1 MRIDNLA
8 RFIVLSLAIATPTL
22 VRAQFQQPT
31 DEELKMTADPKAPGA
46 SAVYLYISDVF
57 DDTRHVRTYY
67 ARIKVLQ
74 EKGKELA
81 TVEIPYDPHP
91 FKVEAVQARTIHAD
105 GTVIPLT
112 VKPED
117 LLYEKNESGQIKRK
131 VFNLP
136 SVEVGSILE
145 YYFQIHY
152 EGNPDVFYYILP
164 PHWEIQKPYYVHKAH
179 YVFIP
184 IKDFMDGTR
193 GAPGSVSSNW
203 SLNWWEKLPPGVK
216 LKTEVNFRYSLD
228 VTDVPPIP
236 QEEWMPPIQS
246 VLYQLNFYYL
256 AAYNGTDY
264 WISNAKRWSK
274 EVDRFAEP
282 AGFIKAAVA
291 GLIAP
296 ADSDLDKAKK
306 LYNAV
311 QALDNTSFS
320 RTKSESEL
328 KQLKL
333 KETKRAE
340 DTWNQKSGSRNDIAL
355 LYLAMLRAAGLT
367 AYDAKVVDRSRG
379 IFNLNELNFDQ
390 LDDDIVI
397 LSVDG
402 KEILLDPGEKM
413 CPFETVHWKHSGA
426 GGVRQ
431 TAKEPTPYASALQT
445 YNSNILKRVGDVAP
459 DGRGGIAGN
468 FHFLMTGQEAIRW
481 RQAALRNDEDEVKKQ
496 FDNWL
501 ESMVPEGAE
510 AHIDRFT
517 GLDDPSV
524 NLVAVVHVQGAPGA
538 ATAKRLL
545 LPSFFFA
552 TRGSHPFVDQEKRQ
566 ELVDM
571 HYAEM
576 VTDQIVYHLPAGFS
590 VEGAPQDAKVPWKD
604 NAVLIV
610 KTKPE
615 PNQITI
621 VRQLARAFTI
631 LGPEEYQ
638 DLRDFYKKVAVS
650 DQQQLVLTRAPATS
664 KEN

>member
-1 MRIDNLA
+1 MRISVFLRNL
-8 RFIVLSLAIATPTL
+8 LLLLALASPTL
-22 VRAQFQQPT
+22 ILAQFQQPT
-31 DEELKMTADPKAPGA
+31 DEELKMTDDPKAPGA
-46 SAVYLYISDVF
+46 AAVYLYISDVF
-57 DDTRHVRTYY
+57 DDTKHVRTYY

-81 TVEIPYDPHP
+81 TVEIPYDAHP

-117 LLYEKNESGQIKRK
+117 LLYTKNEGMQIKRI

-145 YYFQIHY
+145 YYYQIHY
-152 EGNPDVFYYILP
+152 EGNEGVFYYILP
-164 PHWEIQKPYYVHKAH
+164 PHWVIQRPYLVHKAH

-216 LKTEVNFRYSLD
+216 LKTEANFRYSLD
-228 VTDVPPIP
+228 VTDVPPVP

-256 AAYNGTDY
+256 AAYSGTDY

-282 AGFIKAAVA
+282 TKSIREAVN

-296 ADSDLDKAKK
+296 TDSGIDKARK
-306 LYNAV
+306 LYKAV
-311 QALDNTSFS
+311 QELDNTDFS
-320 RTKSESEL
+320 RKKGESEL

-340 DTWNQKSGSRNDIAL
+340 DTWNQKGGSRNDIAL

-367 AYDAKVVDRSRG
+367 AYDAKVVDRSLG
-379 IFNLNELNFDQ
+379 IFNLDELNFDQ

-413 CPFETVHWKHSGA
+413 CPFETVHWRHSGA

-431 TAKEPTPYASALQT
+431 TAKEPATYASSLLT
-445 YNSNILKRVGDVAP
+445 YNSNLLQRVGDVTS
-459 DGRGGIAGN
+459 DGHGGIVGN

-501 ESMVPEGAE
+501 GSMVPEGAE
-510 AHIDRFT
+510 AHVDRFM
-517 GLDDPSV
+517 GLHDPSV
-524 NLVAVVHVQGAPGA
+524 NLVAVVNVQGAPGA

-552 TRGSHPFVDQEKRQ
+552 TRGSHPFVDQDKRQ

-576 VTDQIVYHLPAGFS
+576 VTDQIVYHLPAGFA
-590 VEGAPQDAKVPWKD
+590 VEAAPQDAKVPWKD

-638 DLRDFYKKVAVS
+638 DLRAFYQKVAAT
-650 DQQQLVLTRAPATS
+650 DQQQLVLTTAPTP
-664 KEN
+664 KGN